1 MEERIMKKIGI
12 GLIGL
17 GFMGSTHFRIYE
29 AMENA
34 RIAALADVDPV
45 KRRGD
50 VSKVVG
56 NIGSADNSK
65 PLNLEGVNVYES
77 GFDLI
82 NDPSVDIVDICCPTP
97 FHADYI
103 VAALKAG
110 KHVFAEKPFAR
121 NLEQAEK
128 IAEAAK
134 NAKTYL
140 NFGMCVRAWPE
151 YRYTYEQYK
160 AGAFGKMRSAT
171 FRRLSPS
178 IAGDAWD
185 NWFMDGKRSGGA
197 LLDMHLHDT
206 DEVCYFFGRPKAV
219 TSVGANSIISNGGT
233 DHVITFYHY
242 DDGTLVEAEGS
253 WAATRGTPFEMTF
266 QIICEKATIRLM
278 SEGFKIY
285 WNDGR
290 VESPKVE
297 ATTGWHKELAYFV
310 DCVQDG
316 VTPDKY
322 QTFDSVLDS
331 FKVIMAEQDSVD
343 ANGKRIEIKY

>member
-1 MEERIMKKIGI
+1 MKKARI

-34 RIAALADVDPV
+34 EIVALADIDPV
-45 KRRGD
+45 KRKGD
-50 VSKVVG
+50 ISKVIG
-56 NIGSADNSK
+56 NIGNADNSQ
-65 PLNLEGVNVYES
+65 PLNMTGITVYENA
-77 GFDLI
+77 FDMI
-82 NDPSVDIVDICCPTP
+82 KDPNVDIVDICCPTP

-103 VAALKAG
+103 IAALEAG

-121 NLEQAEK
+121 NLEQGAR

-134 NAKTYL
+134 NAKTFL

-151 YRYTYEQYK
+151 YRYAYEQFK
-160 AGAFGKMRSAT
+160 AGAYGKMISAT
-171 FRRLSPS
+171 FRRLSPD
-178 IAGDAWD
+178 IDGNNWD

-206 DEVCYFFGRPKAV
+206 DAVCYFFGRPKAV
-219 TSVGANSIISNGGT
+219 TSNGVNIVSKGAI

-253 WAATRGTPFEMTF
+253 WGAPKTTPFEMTF

-278 SEGFKIY
+278 AEGFKVY
-285 WNDGR
+285 WKDGR
-290 VESPKVE
+290 VESPSVE

-310 DCVQDG
+310 DCVLNG
-316 VTPDKY
+316 VAPDKY
-322 QTFDSVLDS
+322 QSFESVYDA
-331 FKVIMAEQDSVD
+331 FKVVMAEQESCD
-343 ANGKRIEIKY
+343 AGKRIEIQY

>member
-1 MEERIMKKIGI
+1 MKQVKI

-29 AMENA
+29 EMPNA
-34 RIAALADVDPV
+34 KIVALADIDPA

-50 VSKVVG
+50 ISAVVG
-56 NIGSADNSK
+56 NIGNADNSQ
-65 PLNLEGVNVYES
+65 PLNMDGITVYES

-82 NDPSVDIVDICCPTP
+82 NNPEVDIVDICCPTP
-97 FHADYI
+97 FHADFI

-121 NLEQAEK
+121 NLEQAEQIK
-128 IAEAAK
+128 AAAME
-134 NAKTYL
+134 AKTYL

-151 YRYTYEQYK
+151 YRYAYEQYK
-160 AGAFGKMRSAT
+160 AGAYGKLLSAT
-171 FRRLSPS
+171 FRRLSPDIS
-178 IAGDAWD
+178 GNNWD

-206 DEVCYFFGRPKAV
+206 DEVCYFFGRPNAV
-219 TSVGANSIISNGGT
+219 TSAGVNITSDNAI
-233 DHVITFYHY
+233 DHVITLYHY
-242 DDGTLVEAEGS
+242 DNGTLVEAEGS
-253 WAATRGTPFEMTF
+253 WGAPKTTPFEMTF
-266 QIICEKATIRLM
+266 QIICEKATVRLM

-290 VESPKVE
+290 IETPQVEV
-297 ATTGWHKELAYFV
+297 TTGWHKELAYFV
-310 DCVQDG
+310 DCVQNG

-322 QTFDSVLDS
+322 QTFDSVYDA
-331 FKVIMAEQDSVD
+331 FKVVMAEQESVD
-343 ANGKRIEIKY
+343 ANSRRIEVKYV

>member
-1 MEERIMKKIGI
+1 MKKIGI

-45 KRRGD
+45 KRKGD

-290 VESPKVE
+290 VESPAVE

-310 DCVQDG
+310 DCVRNG